1 MRPAWWLGE
10 GQYPQKE
17 VGWAAQGEVVTPSGR
32 LAVGLQRWMEL
43 EGRCPALVGKKEVN
57 SRSF

>member
-1 MRPAWWLGE
+1 MGE

-17 VGWAAQGEVVTPSGR
+17 VGWAAQGEVVMPSGR
-32 LAVGLQRWMEL
+32 LAVGLQRWMQL
-43 EGRCPALVGKKEVN
+43 EGRCSALVGKKEVN